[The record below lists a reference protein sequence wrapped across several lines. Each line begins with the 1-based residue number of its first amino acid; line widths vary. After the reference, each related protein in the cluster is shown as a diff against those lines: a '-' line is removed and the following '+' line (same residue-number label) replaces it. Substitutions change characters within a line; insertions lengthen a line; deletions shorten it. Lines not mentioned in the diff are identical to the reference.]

1 MAFEGISDKQS
12 QNLDHLDEKWRK
24 IKGSREKKSELT
36 SKSLLHGDLHTSE
49 NSFDKFLGKYTL
61 TKPIYNQIQYFR
73 YLNAIKNLDN
83 LVTKL
88 DTQNDPKSAASKLLN
103 AAHITESF
111 IKTVKNKKKR
121 DLLYTRL
128 VGTKEKIS
136 TRLKR
141 TSSIKF
147 M

>member
-12 QNLDHLDEKWRK
+12 QNLDNLDEKWRK
-24 IKGSREKKSELT
+24 IKGSREKKTELT
-36 SKSLLHGDLHTSE
+36 SKSHLHGDLRTSE
-49 NSFDKFLGKYTL
+49 SSLDNFLGKYML

-73 YLNAIKNLDN
+73 YLSAIKNLDN
-83 LVTKL
+83 LATKL
-88 DTQNDPKSAASKLLN
+88 DAQNDPKAAASKLLN

-128 VGTKEKIS
+128 VDTKEKIS
-136 TRLKR
+136 IRLKK
-141 TSSIKF
+141 TSSMQF